1 VLFEMLTGEV
11 PFQGENQVAVAMKHV
26 RDTLP
31 DVQRLRPEVS
41 SAVAAVLERATAKD
55 LHQRYADDLE
65 LIADLEDVLAIETA
79 RAGGATGE
87 ATAVLRT
94 LPERAQRRLPLRLRH
109 PGWLVLGALLA
120 VAAAV
125 VLIVALSQRAERGTG
140 TQHAAPPKGLAAISL
155 KQNGASD
162 FDPLGIPQSENP
174 SQADFAID
182 RNPTTTWNTESYG
195 PGAQLPKAGVGIY
208 VDADPGVPAKSMQV
222 DTPEPGFTAEVFA
235 SDRQPSRDATDPPEK
250 EGIFT
255 LVAAPR
261 PITERTVKIPLNTVG
276 HPFRYYLL
284 WITRLPPSGQ
294 AKVAEI
300 FLFR

>member
-1 VLFEMLTGEV
+1 MLAGEV
-11 PFQGENQVAVAMKHV
+11 PFKGENQVAVAMKHV
-26 RDTLP
+26 REALP
-31 DVQRLRPEVS
+31 DVQHLRPEVS
-41 SAVAAVLERATAKD
+41 SALAAVLDRATAKD
-55 LHQRYADDLE
+55 LDHRYADDLE

-94 LPERAQRRLPLRLRH
+94 LPERTQRRLPLRLRLRH
-109 PGWLVLGALLA
+109 PGWLVLGLLVA
-120 VAAAV
+120 VAATV
-125 VLIVALSQRAERGTG
+125 VVIVALSQRAERGTG
-140 TQHAAPPKGLAAISL
+140 AQRATPPKGLVAISL

-174 SQADFAID
+174 AQADFAID
-182 RNPTTTWNTESYG
+182 RNPNTTWNTESYG

-208 VDADPGVPAKSMQV
+208 VDADPGVAAKSMQV
-222 DTPEPGFTAEVFA
+222 DTPESGFTAEVFA
-235 SDRQPSRDATDPPEK
+235 SDRQPSRSATDPPEK

-255 LVAAPR
+255 LVASPR
-261 PITERTVKIPLNTVG
+261 PITEQTVKIPLATGG